1 MSDLSGRVAIVTG
14 AASGIGAASAA
25 ELASRGARVVVADVN
40 EGGAKEVADTIL
52 ASGGQA
58 VAQQVELADEASIA
72 SLVAACVDAYGT
84 VDILHN
90 NAAAS
95 GPDVMGRDF
104 DFLTM
109 DIGVWDAAFAV
120 NLRAMMLT
128 CKHALPHMI
137 AKGKGVVVNM
147 SSNSA
152 LAGDLSRVAYGASKG
167 GVNSLTM
174 YIATMYG
181 KQGIRCNAISPGLVM
196 TPAAERNLSDFD
208 RQVFAGS
215 HLTNE
220 LGKPEDIAKVV
231 AFLASDDSA
240 FITGEIIRVDGG
252 MLSHTPVYAQY
263 LAAAAA
269 GADQQAGEPS

>member
-1 MSDLSGRVAIVTG
+1 VSDLSGRVAIVTG

-25 ELASRGARVVVADVN
+25 ELAARGARVVVADVN
-40 EGGAKEVADTIL
+40 EAGAKEVADSIL
-52 ASGGQA
+52 ATGAEA

-72 SLVAACVDAYGT
+72 ELVAATVAAFGT

-95 GPDVMGRDF
+95 GAEVMGRDF
-104 DFLTM
+104 DVLTM
-109 DIGVWDAAFAV
+109 DVEVWDAAFAV

-137 AKGKGVVVNM
+137 AKGKGAVVNM

-167 GVNSLTM
+167 GVNSLTL
-174 YIATMYG
+174 YVATQYG

-196 TPAAERNLSDFD
+196 TPAAERNLTAFD
-208 RQVFAGS
+208 LEVFAGS
-215 HLTNE
+215 HLTNDI
-220 LGKPEDIAKVV
+220 GRPEDIAKVV

-240 FITGEIIRVDGG
+240 FITGEVIRVDGG

-263 LAAAAA
+263 LAAAASA
-269 GADQQAGEPS
+269 GAK

>member
-1 MSDLSGRVAIVTG
+1 VTDLTGRAAIVTG
-14 AASGIGAASAA
+14 AASGIGASSAA
-25 ELASRGARVVVADVN
+25 ELAARGASVVVADVN
-40 EGGAKEVADTIL
+40 EAGAKDVANEI
-52 ASGGQA
+52 GQA
-58 VAQQVELADEASIA
+58 GHTAIAAGVELADESSIA
-72 SLVAACVDAYGT
+72 ALIATTVDAFGRI
-84 VDILHN
+84 DILHN

-95 GPDVMGRDF
+95 GPEVMGRDL
-104 DFLTM
+104 DILSM
-109 DIGVWDAAFAV
+109 DASVWDAAFAV

-137 AKGKGVVVNM
+137 SSGKGAVVNM

-152 LAGDLSRVAYGASKG
+152 LAGDLSRVAYGATKG

-196 TPAAERNLSDFD
+196 TPAAERNLSEFD
-208 RQVFAGS
+208 REIFLGS
-215 HLTNE
+215 HLTTQMCR
-220 LGKPEDIAKVV
+220 PVDIAKVV

-240 FITGEIIRVDGG
+240 FINGEVIRVDGG

-269 GADQQAGEPS
+269 ASSESA

>member
-1 MSDLSGRVAIVTG
+1 VTDLTGRVAIVTG
-14 AASGIGAASAA
+14 AASGIGAAAAA
-25 ELASRGARVVVADVN
+25 ELAARGASVVVADVN
-40 EGGAKEVADTIL
+40 EAGARTVADDI
-52 ASGGQA
+52 ASAGSSSIA
-58 VAQQVELADEASIA
+58 AAVELAEESSIA
-72 SLVAACVDAYGT
+72 ALVATTIDAFGRI
-84 VDILHN
+84 DILHN

-95 GPDVMGRDF
+95 GADVMGRDL
-104 DFLTM
+104 DILTM
-109 DIGVWDAAFAV
+109 DTAVWDAAFAV

-137 AKGKGVVVNM
+137 AGGRGVVVNM

-152 LAGDLSRVAYGASKG
+152 LAGDLSRVAYGATKG

-196 TPAAERNLSDFD
+196 TPAADRNLSDFD
-208 RQVFAGS
+208 REVFLGS
-215 HLTNE
+215 HLTTE
-220 LGKPEDIAKVV
+220 MCRPQDIAKVV
-231 AFLASDDSA
+231 AFLVSDDSA
-240 FITGEIIRVDGG
+240 FINGEVIRVDGG

-269 GADQQAGEPS
+269 ASSESA

>member
-1 MSDLSGRVAIVTG
+1 VTDLTGRAAIVTG

-25 ELASRGARVVVADVN
+25 ELAARGASVVVADVN
-40 EGGAKEVADTIL
+40 EAGAKDVANEI
-52 ASGGQA
+52 GQA
-58 VAQQVELADEASIA
+58 GHTAIAAGVELADESSIA
-72 SLVAACVDAYGT
+72 ALIATTVDAFGRI
-84 VDILHN
+84 DILHN

-95 GPDVMGRDF
+95 GPEVMGRDL
-104 DFLTM
+104 DILSM
-109 DIGVWDAAFAV
+109 DAAVWDAAFAV

-137 AKGKGVVVNM
+137 DNGKGAVVNM

-152 LAGDLSRVAYGASKG
+152 LAGDLSRVAYGATKG

-196 TPAAERNLSDFD
+196 TPAAERNLSEFD
-208 RQVFAGS
+208 REIFLGS
-215 HLTNE
+215 HLTTE
-220 LGKPEDIAKVV
+220 MCRPVDIARVV

-240 FITGEIIRVDGG
+240 FINGEVIRVDGG

-269 GADQQAGEPS
+269 TSSESA

>member
-1 MSDLSGRVAIVTG
+1 MSDLTGRVAVVTG
-14 AASGIGAASAA
+14 AASGIGAASAT

-40 EGGAKEVADTIL
+40 EGGAKDVADAIV
-52 ASGGQA
+52 ASGGEA
-58 VAQQVELADEASIA
+58 VAQQVELAEESSIVNLIEAT
-72 SLVAACVDAYGT
+72 VRTFGG

-95 GPDVMGRDF
+95 GPEVMGRDF
-104 DFLTM
+104 DVLTM
-109 DIGVWDAAFAV
+109 DVAVWDAAFAV

-137 AKGKGVVVNM
+137 AQGKGVVVNM

-167 GVNSLTM
+167 GVNSLTL
-174 YIATMYG
+174 YVATMYG

-196 TPAAERNLSDFD
+196 TPAAEHNLTDFD
-208 RQVFAGS
+208 REVFAGS
-215 HLTNE
+215 HLTNGI
-220 LGKPEDIAKVV
+220 GKPEDIAKVV

-240 FITGEIIRVDGG
+240 FITGEVIRVDGG

-263 LAAAAA
+263 LAAATEAA
-269 GADQQAGEPS
+269 EAGGSS

>member
-1 MSDLSGRVAIVTG
+1 VTDLADRAAIVTG

-25 ELASRGARVVVADVN
+25 ELAARGASVMVADVN
-40 EGGAKEVADTIL
+40 EAGARDVAHEISQRGHT
-52 ASGGQA
+52 A
-58 VAQQVELADEASIA
+58 VAASVELADESSIA
-72 SLVAACVDAYGT
+72 ALIATTLSAFGRI
-84 VDILHN
+84 DILHN

-95 GPDVMGRDF
+95 GPEVMGRDL
-104 DFLTM
+104 DILSM
-109 DIGVWDAAFAV
+109 DAAVWDAAFAV

-137 AKGKGVVVNM
+137 AGGGGVVVNM

-152 LAGDLSRVAYGASKG
+152 LAGDLSRVAYGATKG

-196 TPAAERNLSDFD
+196 TPAAERNLTDFD
-208 RQVFAGS
+208 REVFLGS
-215 HLTNE
+215 HLTSE
-220 LGKPEDIAKVV
+220 MCRPEDIAKVV

-240 FITGEIIRVDGG
+240 FISGEVIRVDGG

-269 GADQQAGEPS
+269 ASSESA

>member
-1 MSDLSGRVAIVTG
+1 MSDLTGRVAVVTG
-14 AASGIGAASAA
+14 AASGIGAASAV
-25 ELASRGARVVVADVN
+25 ELAARGASVVIADVN
-40 EGGAKEVADTIL
+40 EGGAKDVADSIL
-52 ASGGQA
+52 DSGGSA
-58 VAQQVELADEASIA
+58 LAHRVELADEASIA
-72 SLVAACVDAYGT
+72 VLVQTT
-84 VDILHN
+84 VNAFGSIDILHN

-104 DFLTM
+104 DVLTM
-109 DIGVWDAAFAV
+109 DVAVWDAAFAV

-137 AKGKGVVVNM
+137 AKGKGAVINM

-174 YIATMYG
+174 YVATQYG

-196 TPAAERNLSDFD
+196 TPAAEHNLTAFD
-208 RQVFAGS
+208 REVFAGS

-220 LGKPEDIAKVV
+220 IGKPEDIAKVV

-269 GADQQAGEPS
+269 AAEQG